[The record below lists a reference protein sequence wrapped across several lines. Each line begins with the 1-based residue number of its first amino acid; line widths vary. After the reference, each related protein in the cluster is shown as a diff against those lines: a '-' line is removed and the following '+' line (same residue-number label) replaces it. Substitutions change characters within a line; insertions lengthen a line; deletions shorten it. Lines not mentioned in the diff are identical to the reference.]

1 MLGYYPGCTVR
12 AQKEDGFEQES
23 LAILAAL
30 GIEAKELKEW
40 ECCGAV
46 YPLAQDEY
54 VGLLASV
61 RALVQTEEEQQ
72 EGLLTLCSAC
82 YHVLKRVNYRMKND
96 EEAQK
101 RVGNYLETEYQGQTK
116 VLHLMEVLRDYVGMK
131 KLKEMVTKPLEGEKI
146 ASYYGCLFLRPQKEI
161 NLVDGENP
169 QLMEEIVRALGAETV
184 TYPYSTDCCGSYHTC
199 QEEGVSRQMSLKLVE
214 SAKRAGATQ
223 MITACPLCKYNLE
236 KCQEKIEAADR
247 LPINYMT
254 VPIVEAMGGMEA
266 LERKGEAY
274 AHSAEN
280 SSQSTA

>member
-30 GIEAKELKEW
+30 GVEAQELEEW

-61 RALVQTEEEQQ
+61 RALNQTVAEER

-82 YHVLKRVNYRMKND
+82 YHVLKRVNVRMEKD

-101 RVGNYLETEYQGQTK
+101 RVGNYLEMDYKGQTK
-116 VLHLMEVLRDYVGMK
+116 VYHLMEVLRDLVGMS
-131 KLKEMVTKPLEGEKI
+131 KLKEAVAAPLEGEKI

-169 QLMEEIVRALGAETV
+169 QLMEEIVRTLGAEPV
-184 TYPYSTDCCGSYHTC
+184 SYPYSTDCCGSYHTC

-236 KCQEKIEAADR
+236 KCQENMEEEEK
-247 LPINYMT
+247 LPIHYMT
-254 VPIVEAMGGMEA
+254 VPIVEAMGGMKA

-274 AHSAEN
+274 AYSAEN
-280 SSQSTA
+280 SSQSSA

>member
-30 GIEAKELKEW
+30 GIKAQELEEW

-46 YPLAQDEY
+46 YPMAQDEY

-61 RALVQTEEEQQ
+61 RALNQTEKEEKD
-72 EGLLTLCSAC
+72 GLLTLCSAC
-82 YHVLKRVNYRMKND
+82 YHVLKRVNVRMKND

-101 RVGNYLETEYQGQTK
+101 RVGNYLEMDYKGQTE
-116 VLHLMEVLRDYVGMK
+116 VYHLMEVLRDMVGMNS
-131 KLKEMVTKPLEGEKI
+131 LKEAVTEPLKNEKI

-169 QLMEEIVRALGAETV
+169 QLMEDIVRALGAEPV

-214 SAKRAGATQ
+214 SARRAGATQ

-236 KCQEKIEAADR
+236 KCQESMEKEEK
-247 LPINYMT
+247 LPIHYMT
-254 VPIVEAMGGMEA
+254 VPIVKAMGGMKT
-266 LERKGEAY
+266 LERKGEAHAY
-274 AHSAEN
+274 SAEN
-280 SSQSTA
+280 SSQSSA

>member
-30 GIEAKELKEW
+30 GIQAQELEEW

-46 YPLAQDEY
+46 YPMAQDEY

-61 RALVQTEEEQQ
+61 RALNQTETEER

-82 YHVLKRVNYRMKND
+82 YHVLKRVNVRMEND

-101 RVGNYLETEYQGQTK
+101 RVGNYLEMDYKGQTK
-116 VLHLMEVLRDYVGMK
+116 VYHLMEVLRDLVGLNR
-131 KLKEMVTKPLEGEKI
+131 LKEAVTEPLDGEKI

-161 NLVDGENP
+161 SLVDGENP
-169 QLMEEIVRALGAETV
+169 QLMEDIVRSLGAEPV
-184 TYPYSTDCCGSYHTC
+184 AYPYSTDCCGSYHTC
-199 QEEGVSRQMSLKLVE
+199 QEEGVSRQMSLKLVK
-214 SAKRAGATQ
+214 SAKKAGATQ

-236 KCQEKIEAADR
+236 KCQENMKKDEK
-247 LPINYMT
+247 LPIYYMT
-254 VPIVEAMGGMEA
+254 VPIAEAMGGMKD

-274 AHSAEN
+274 AHSTEN
-280 SSQSTA
+280 SSQSSA

>member
-23 LAILAAL
+23 LAILAAF
-30 GIEAKELKEW
+30 GVQVQELEEW

-46 YPLAQDEY
+46 YPMGQDEY
-54 VGLLASV
+54 VGLLAPV
-61 RALVQTEEEQQ
+61 RALNQTEEEER

-82 YHVLKRVNYRMKND
+82 YHVLKRVNVRMEQDK
-96 EEAQK
+96 EARS
-101 RVGNYLETEYQGQTK
+101 RVGNYLETDYKGQTP
-116 VLHLMEVLRDYVGMK
+116 VYHLMEVLRDMVGFDG
-131 KLKEMVTKPLEGEKI
+131 LKEQVTEPLKGEKI

-169 QLMEEIVRALGAETV
+169 RLMEDMVRALGGEPV

-214 SAKRAGATQ
+214 SAKKAGATQ

-236 KCQEKIEAADR
+236 KCQEKLDLDER
-247 LPINYMT
+247 LSINYMT
-254 VPIVEAMGGMEA
+254 VPIVQAMGGMNA
-266 LERKGEAY
+266 LERKGEAH

-280 SSQSTA
+280 SSRSSA